1 MWMVWVLLGL
11 VGVVLLAAFLCF
23 LITYYSPRRTEQG
36 MKKDQFPPGRVY
48 EPYHPVLRRWAAETE
63 AMEYTPMEVTTPDG
77 LTLRGRL
84 YEYSP
89 DATLEILFHG
99 YRGFSQRDMCGAVQR
114 CFALGHSV
122 LLVDQRAAGR
132 SDGQV
137 ITFGAKESR
146 DVFLW
151 LDAVTRRFGPERR
164 LMLGGVSMGATTVML
179 AAGQGLPPN
188 VVGVL
193 ADCGFTSAREIIRK
207 VIRQLHLPVGL
218 LYPFVRLG
226 AVLFAGF
233 DPNRVDTRPGL
244 ARCRVPMIFYHG
256 DTDDFVACEMTRE
269 NHAVCAAPKQ
279 LVIIPGAGHGLAFPA
294 DEEGYVAALREFE
307 ATHMSTTV
315 K

>member
-1 MWMVWVLLGL
+1 MWMIWVLLGV
-11 VGVVLLAAFLCF
+11 VGFVLLTALFCF
-23 LITYYSPRRTEQG
+23 AVTYYSPRRTEKG
-36 MKKDQFPPGRVY
+36 MKRSQFPPGRVY
-48 EPYHPVLRRWAAETE
+48 EPYHPILRRWSAETE
-63 AMEYTPMEVTTPDG
+63 AMDYTPMEVTTPDG

-84 YEYSP
+84 YEYSS

-114 CFALGHSV
+114 CFAVGHSV

-132 SDGQV
+132 SDGHI

-146 DVFLW
+146 DVLLW
-151 LDAVTRRFGPERR
+151 IDAVTRRFGPHRP

-179 AAGQGLPPN
+179 AAGQELPPH

-193 ADCGFTSAREIIRK
+193 ADCGFTSAREIICK
-207 VIRQLHLPVGL
+207 VIRQLHLPAGL

-233 DPNRVDTRPGL
+233 DPDTIDTRGAL
-244 ARCRVPMIFYHG
+244 TRCRVPVIFYHG
-256 DTDDFVACEMTRE
+256 DTDDFVPCEMSRE
-269 NHAVCAAPKQ
+269 NYASCASPKE

-294 DEEGYVAALREFE
+294 DQEGYVEALKRFE
-307 ATHMSTTV
+307 QTHIRAT